1 MKDGQ
6 NVFLICH
13 YLIGMIYLIK
23 GYLNNNIISSFFP
36 ASKGEKGEMVGKTR
50 GKRVFL

>member
-1 MKDGQ
+1 MY
-6 NVFLICH
+6 VIIMFL
-13 YLIGMIYLIK
+13 
-23 GYLNNNIISSFFP
+23 SSFFP